1 MWRDGCVFGHSVLA
15 SIYYAYFTA
24 FTYAGFQITMELME
38 KTIMFG
44 AHMYRSKPQ

>member
-15 SIYYAYFTA
+15 SEYADYAA